1 MKIWQGY
8 GSEHSMNL
16 VMIGHFKDAGSA
28 VKAKELIDSFT
39 EFVNAEVQDGELEVG
54 SPPQRFSARMLEI
67 LRKTNT
73 HILTASELEQFAY
86 DIKVRLDGEK
96 VVLTTDESEVSAFLK
111 LLIEGGARV
120 EIYSAHAYPDT
131 AYGRGK

>member
-39 EFVNAEVQDGELEVG
+39 EFVNAEWGRSKELLLPG
-54 SPPQRFSARMLEI
+54 RRGRSW
-67 LRKTNT
+67 
-73 HILTASELEQFAY
+73 
-86 DIKVRLDGEK
+86 G
-96 VVLTTDESEVSAFLK
+96 LK
-111 LLIEGGARV
+111 
-120 EIYSAHAYPDT
+120 
-131 AYGRGK
+131 